1 MITIQNLRKDVKD
14 ILLNQMAEGQIAP
27 GHRISLP
34 AIAEQ
39 LEVSATPVR
48 EALSQ
53 LVETGI
59 VTYIPNR
66 GFFVTELNAS
76 EALELY
82 ELITLLEC
90 KALNA
95 SSFSKAQLA
104 ELKLINANFSK
115 ATNATERL
123 KLDMAFHK
131 CLIKSYSNQHAHK
144 LIEDIRLRIFIY
156 EHVYM
161 TNASNDISSK
171 MHYDIINHIEKNKI
185 SKAIKVLEDNWA
197 ISIKHI
203 NQNHHEQ

>member
-1 MITIQNLRKDVKD
+1 MITIQNLRKDVKT
-14 ILLNQMAEGQIAP
+14 ILLNQMAEGKIAP

-34 AIAEQ
+34 SIAEA

-66 GFFVTELNAS
+66 GFFVTELNTK

-82 ELITLLEC
+82 ELITTLESTAI
-90 KALNA
+90 KHSTFTN
-95 SSFSKAQLA
+95 AQLA
-104 ELKLINANFSK
+104 ELKLINANF
-115 ATNATERL
+115 AEANHATERL

-131 CLIKSYSNQHAHK
+131 CLIKSYTNQYAHK

-161 TNASNDISSK
+161 THMPNDTSVK
-171 MHYDIINHIEKNKI
+171 MHNDLIDALEQK
-185 SKAIKVLEDNWA
+185 KVDKA
-197 ISIKHI
+197 ISILNDNWSISIQHI

>member
-1 MITIQNLRKDVKD
+1 MIMIQNLRKDVKT
-14 ILLNQMAEGQIAP
+14 ILLNQMAEGKIAP
-27 GHRISLP
+27 GHRISLSS
-34 AIAEQ
+34 IAET

-66 GFFVTELNAS
+66 GFFVTELNAK

-82 ELITLLEC
+82 ELITTLEST
-90 KALNA
+90 ALIQSTFTNT
-95 SSFSKAQLA
+95 QLA
-104 ELKLINANFSK
+104 ELKLINANFAK
-115 ATNATERL
+115 ANHATERL

-131 CLIKSYSNQHAHK
+131 CLIKSYTNQYAHK

-161 TNASNDISSK
+161 THMSSDTSVK
-171 MHYDIINHIEKNKI
+171 MHNDLIDALEKKEVD
-185 SKAIKVLEDNWA
+185 KAISILQDNWD

>member
-1 MITIQNLRKDVKD
+1 MIAIQNLRKDVKT
-14 ILLNQMAEGQIAP
+14 ILLNQMAEGKIAP

-34 AIAEQ
+34 NIAEA
-39 LEVSATPVR
+39 LAVSATPVR

-66 GFFVTELNAS
+66 GFFVTELNTK

-82 ELITLLEC
+82 ELITTLET
-90 KALNA
+90 NA
-95 SSFSKAQLA
+95 IKQSTFTKAQLA
-104 ELKLINANFSK
+104 ELKLINANF
-115 ATNATERL
+115 AEANHATERL

-131 CLIKSYSNQHAHK
+131 CLIKSYTNQYAHK

-161 TNASNDISSK
+161 THTPNDTSTK
-171 MHYDIINHIEKNKI
+171 MHNDLIDALEKKEVD
-185 SKAIKVLEDNWA
+185 KAISILQDNWD

-203 NQNHHEQ
+203 NQNHYEQ

>member
-1 MITIQNLRKDVKD
+1 MITIQNLRKDVKT
-14 ILLNQMAEGQIAP
+14 ILLNQMAEGKIAP

-34 AIAEQ
+34 SIAEA

-66 GFFVTELNAS
+66 GFFVTELNTN

-82 ELITLLEC
+82 ELITMLESAAV
-90 KALNA
+90 KQ
-95 SSFSKAQLA
+95 SSFTKAQLA
-104 ELKLINANFSK
+104 ELKLINANFAK
-115 ATNATERL
+115 ASHATERL

-131 CLIKSYSNQHAHK
+131 CLIKSYTNQYAHK

-161 TNASNDISSK
+161 THVPHNNSVE
-171 MHYDIINHIEKNKI
+171 MHHALIDALEHKDV
-185 SKAIKVLEDNWA
+185 SKAIKILQENWA
-197 ISIKHI
+197 ISIEHI

>member
-1 MITIQNLRKDVKD
+1 MITIQNLRKDVKT
-14 ILLNQMAEGQIAP
+14 ILLNQMAEGKIAP

-34 AIAEQ
+34 SIAEA

-66 GFFVTELNAS
+66 GFFVTELNTS

-82 ELITLLEC
+82 ELMITLETAAV
-90 KALNA
+90 KESTFTN
-95 SSFSKAQLA
+95 AQLA
-104 ELKLINANFSK
+104 ELKLINLNFTK
-115 ATNATERL
+115 ATHATERL

-131 CLIKSYSNQHAHK
+131 CLIKSYTNQYAHK

-161 TNASNDISSK
+161 TNMPNETSVKMHNDII
-171 MHYDIINHIEKNKI
+171 D
-185 SKAIKVLEDNWA
+185 ALEQKEVDKA
-197 ISIKHI
+197 ISILQNNWNISINHI